1 MARKRMLM
9 ACAVAPALLLAAACS
24 DSPAQG
30 GSAVSGARKGAEHRI
45 AFFGFAK
52 ANSFAAA
59 TFAGV
64 KEYARAHGAD
74 AEFFDPNFDAQVQVR
89 QMQDAITSKRFDAFL
104 VQAND
109 GAAVQPQVRAALKAG
124 IPVVAVFTPVGKR
137 LDTAQPQVPG
147 EISLVDVPT
156 VNGRELGEL
165 GVDACRSRKAHPCR
179 VAYLE
184 GFKTLPLDNARTKAV
199 EKALKAAGPDVKLV
213 AETEGGY
220 TQQTGRKAMQDVLQ
234 STPDLD
240 VVLGSSQAVAGAEK
254 VARGKGI
261 AFVGNG
267 GSRQAVAAVK
277 SHRWFGIYYVPARTM
292 GAKAAELA
300 LRRADGERVDEAV
313 PVTSLTAVGA
323 KGTARSLKG
332 VAGEY
337 DE

>member
-1 MARKRMLM
+1 
-9 ACAVAPALLLAAACS
+9 VAPAFLLATACS
-24 DSPAQG
+24 DGAPPGDST
-30 GSAVSGARKGAEHRI
+30 VSGSQQGAKHHI

-52 ANSFAAA
+52 ANSFASA
-59 TFAGV
+59 TFTGV

-137 LDTAQPQVPG
+137 FDTAEPQVPG
-147 EISLVDVPT
+147 AISLVDVPT

-165 GVDACRSRKAHPCR
+165 GVDACRSKKANPCN

-199 EKALKAAGPDVKLV
+199 ERALKAAGPSVKLV
-213 AETEGGY
+213 AEPEGGY
-220 TQQTGRKAMQDVLQ
+220 TQQSGRKAMQDVLQ
-234 STPDLD
+234 SAPDVD

-277 SHRWFGIYYVPARTM
+277 SHRWFGVYYVPATTM

-300 LRRADGERVDEAV
+300 LRKADGKRVDESTL
-313 PVTSLTAVGA
+313 VTSLTAVGP